1 MHKHLKAGADP
12 GRTLTRVQPKA
23 RGRGN
28 MGVVLSVGLD
38 KRDSLKSSN
47 SSVECVTCYKK

>member
-28 MGVVLSVGLD
+28 MDVVLSVGLD

-47 SSVECVTCYKK
+47 SSVECVTFYKK